1 MDRRVVDNVDTILF
15 SPLAVLTNSL
25 SETLLVN
32 SCGFVRAIE
41 PGESYPFMTRQMD
54 NRSDRF
60 SFSVKGVTD
69 VAGSW
74 SDEVKLMGESVD
86 CVLNS
91 SV

>member
-1 MDRRVVDNVDTILF
+1 MNNVDTILF

-41 PGESYPFMTRQMD
+41 PGDSYPFMTRQMD

-69 VAGSW
+69 AAGSW
-74 SDEVKLMGESVD
+74 SDEVKLMGESAD
-86 CVLNS
+86 CILNS